1 MHGPHESATTPC
13 HLVLDCQL
21 NAGHGGRVWWVDST
35 APSQSNNANDTDC
48 AVAHAGGT
56 WYARSSHN
64 ARRASSDARRTNNAN
79 ARCPCGC
86 PCRSTKCNSSSTS
99 DARSSRVRTRW
110 CTQCNRSG
118 TSDARRPRLCTR
130 RCTSGSSRQC
140 NTSLGPANCRSRT
153 AGRGTSRCSRVST
166 TRRCPCSAGWRT
178 RCGSPC
184 RRA

>member
-13 HLVLDCQL
+13 HLVLDGQL
-21 NAGHGGRVWWVDST
+21 NAGHGGRVWSGDST
-35 APSQSNNANDTDC
+35 ASSQSNNANDTDC
-48 AVAHAGGT
+48 AVTHARCT

-64 ARRASSDARRTNNAN
+64 ARCTGSDARRTDNAW
-79 ARCPCGC
+79 CPCGC
-86 PCRSTKCNSSSTS
+86 TCRSTKCNSSSTS
-99 DARSSRVRTRW
+99 NARSSSVRTRW
-110 CTQCNRSG
+110 CTQCYRSG
-118 TSDARRPRLCTR
+118 ASDARRPRVSTR
-130 RCTSGSSRQC
+130 RCTSRSSSRQC

-178 RCGSPC
+178 RCGSPR